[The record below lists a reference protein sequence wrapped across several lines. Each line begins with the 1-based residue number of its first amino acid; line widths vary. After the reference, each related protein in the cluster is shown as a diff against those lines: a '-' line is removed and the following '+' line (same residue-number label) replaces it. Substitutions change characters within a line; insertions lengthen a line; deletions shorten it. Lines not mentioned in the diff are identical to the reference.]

1 MKNFGIA
8 LLALCLIAPATSV
21 LATQDAP
28 VDAPVDTIT
37 VRVTDPK
44 MMAPGLSWGNEPLS
58 SADLRDRGGDNL
70 AENLDQLPGV
80 AAVRRAASAAE
91 IVIRGMGWERVQT
104 VLGAVPLYGACPGRM
119 DPPATYLTALSTEEV
134 TVFRQGG
141 GAGGPGGTGGAI
153 MANPDY
159 ERQPGAETGVTP
171 WLGMGYES
179 AREGVRFEG
188 GLFGGSEAV
197 DYKFGVGH
205 RKYEDYTAPD
215 GTLVPAG
222 ATTTTA
228 AGSVG
233 WRPSA
238 NQRLW
243 YAATYALEKDIDFPS
258 MPMDNIETDFWVH
271 NVGWRTTRD
280 EGLMRKFELTGG
292 LSTVDHLM
300 DNSMKPNRGMMEAAT
315 DADTRSAA
323 GHAIF
328 TLVPN
333 EKSTLTTGL
342 DLTRLKRDAT
352 RTRVMLPSRMTYQDR
367 LWPDAVQTSIGGF
380 ANLDRQVG
388 ELTLSLNGRLDVIDS
403 EARAADA
410 ASLGGLTVRE
420 QYVNYYGAEAAET
433 DLSETLGQLDLG
445 LSGEFRPDHFWYAR
459 AGLSTRA
466 AGISE
471 RYYAFG
477 PAPGGYQVGNPT
489 LNAEHKMEGEVGI
502 TVTGEHMT
510 FAASGYHAKVTDFIL
525 QTVIDRRDVNG
536 DSIDDTIKGFTNVD
550 ATLTGGEVGVEF
562 HPSET
567 FLVPVTVSYVRGK
580 NTTDG
585 RDLPEMPPL
594 FGSAEVR
601 WLAHDSSAT
610 WLRGGA
616 TFASSQENV
625 DPLFPEDRTGGYTIW
640 HLGLESQPVAG
651 WQFGVLVDNLFD
663 RLYSN
668 HLTREAVLAV
678 GGLMPGQEIP
688 APGRNVSLTARM
700 EF

>member
-1 MKNFGIA
+1 MKAFGIA
-8 LLALCLIAPATSV
+8 LLSLCLVVPATSA

-28 VDAPVDTIT
+28 VDTIT
-37 VRVTDPK
+37 VHSTIPQ
-44 MMAPGLSWGNEPLS
+44 MMPPGLNWGDDPLS
-58 SADLRDRGGDNL
+58 AADLRGRGGDNL
-70 AENLDQLPGV
+70 AENLEHLPGV

-119 DPPATYLTALSTEEV
+119 DPPATYLTALSTENV

-141 GAGGPGGTGGAI
+141 GASGGPGGTGGAI

-159 ERQPGAETGVTP
+159 ERQPGAKAGVTP
-171 WLGMGYES
+171 WLGAGYES

-233 WRPSA
+233 WRPSD

-243 YAATYALEKDIDFPS
+243 YAATYALEKEIDFPA

-280 EGLMRKFELTGG
+280 SGLIRQFELTGG
-292 LSTVDHLM
+292 LSTVDHFM
-300 DNSMKPNRGMMEAAT
+300 DNSLKPNRGRMEAAT

-323 GHAIF
+323 AHAIF

-333 EKSTLTTGL
+333 EETELTTGL
-342 DLTRLKRDAT
+342 DFTRLKRDAT
-352 RTRVMLPSRMTYQDR
+352 RTRVMLPSRMTFYDR
-367 LWPDAVQTSIGGF
+367 LWPDAVQSSLGGF
-380 ANLDRQVG
+380 ANLDRELG
-388 ELTLSLNGRLDVIDS
+388 GLTLSLNGRMDVIDS
-403 EARAADA
+403 KARAADA
-410 ASLGGLTVRE
+410 TSLGGLTVRE
-420 QYVNYYGAEAAET
+420 QYVNYYGAEAADT
-433 DLSETLGQLDLG
+433 DQSETLGQINLG
-445 LSGEFRPDHFWYAR
+445 LRGELRPDYHWYAR
-459 AGLSTRA
+459 TGLSTRA
-466 AGISE
+466 AGVSE

-489 LNAEHKMEGEVGI
+489 LNAEHKWEGEVGLTI
-502 TVTGEHMT
+502 NREHLT
-510 FAASGYHAKVTDFIL
+510 FSASGFHANVSDYIL

-536 DSIDDTIKGFTNVD
+536 DSIDDTIKGFGNVD
-550 ATLTGGEVGVEF
+550 ATLTGAEVGVEF
-562 HPSET
+562 NPLT
-567 FLVPVTVSYVRGK
+567 NVYLPLTVSYVRGK
-580 NTTDG
+580 NTTDE
-585 RDLPEMPPL
+585 RDLPEIPPL

-601 WLAHDSSAT
+601 WLAHGSSAT
-610 WLRGGA
+610 WVRGGA
-616 TFASSQENV
+616 TFAADQENV
-625 DPLFPEDRTGGYTIW
+625 DPLFPEDRTGGYTVW
-640 HLGLESQPVAG
+640 HLGLASQPVDG
-651 WQFGVLVDNLFD
+651 WRFGVMVDNLFD
-663 RLYSN
+663 RLYSE
-668 HLTREAVLAV
+668 HLTREAVLPV
-678 GGLMPGQEIP
+678 GGLSPGQEIP
-688 APGRNVSLTARM
+688 APGRSVSVTARL

>member
-8 LLALCLIAPATSV
+8 LLALCALLSATTAT
-21 LATQDAP
+21 ATQE
-28 VDAPVDTIT
+28 APVDTIT
-37 VRVTDPK
+37 VRTTDPQ
-44 MMAPGLSWGNEPLS
+44 MMAPGLNWGNDPLS
-58 SADLRDRGGDNL
+58 NEDLRHRGGDNL
-70 AENLDQLPGV
+70 AENLEHLPGV

-91 IVIRGMGWERVQT
+91 IVIRGLGWERVQT

-119 DPPATYLTALSTEEV
+119 DPPATYLTDLSTENV
-134 TVFRQGG
+134 TVLRQGG
-141 GAGGPGGTGGAI
+141 TSGGPGGTGGAI

-159 ERQPGAETGVTP
+159 ERRPGAESGVTP
-171 WLGMGYES
+171 WLGLGYES

-188 GLFGGSEAV
+188 GLFGSSEAM

-222 ATTTTA
+222 STTTTA

-243 YAATYALEKDIDFPS
+243 YAATYALEKDIDFTAL
-258 MPMDNIETDFWVH
+258 PMDNIETDFWVH

-280 EGLMRKFELTGG
+280 EGLLREFEITGG

-323 GHAIF
+323 GHAVF
-328 TLVPN
+328 TLAPRENCV
-333 EKSTLTTGL
+333 LTTGL
-342 DLTRLKRDAT
+342 DFTRLKRDAT
-352 RTRVMLPSRMTYQDR
+352 RTRVMLPSRMTFLDR
-367 LWPDAVQTSIGGF
+367 LWPDAVQTSLGGF
-380 ANLDRQVG
+380 ADIERQIGDV
-388 ELTLSLNGRLDVIDS
+388 TLSLNGRLDVIDS
-403 EARAADA
+403 KARAADA
-410 ASLGGLTVRE
+410 ASLGGRTVRE

-433 DLSETLGQLDLG
+433 DQSETLGQFDLG
-445 LSGEFRPDHFWYAR
+445 FSGELIPDHFWHVR

-466 AGISE
+466 AGVSE

-477 PAPGGYQVGNPT
+477 PAPGGFQVGNPT
-489 LNAEHKMEGEVGI
+489 LKAEHKLEGEIGF
-502 TVTGEHMT
+502 TVNGEHLT
-510 FAASGYHAKVTDFIL
+510 LAASGFQAKVSDFIL

-536 DSIDDTIKGFTNVD
+536 DSIDDTIKGFSNVD
-550 ATLTGGEVGVEF
+550 ATLTGGEVGLEF

-567 FLVPVTVSYVRGK
+567 VLMPITVSYVRGK
-580 NTTDG
+580 NTTDS
-585 RDLPEMPPL
+585 RDLPEIPPL
-594 FGSAEVR
+594 FGRAEIHWR
-601 WLAHDSSAT
+601 AHQASTT

-616 TFASSQENV
+616 TFASSQENI
-625 DPLFPEDRTGGYTIW
+625 DPLFAEDRTSGYAIW
-640 HLGLESQPVAG
+640 HVGLESQPVAG

-663 RLYSN
+663 RLYN
-668 HLTREAVLAV
+668 DHLTREAVLAV
-678 GGLMPGQEIP
+678 GDLQPGQEVS
-688 APGRNVSLTARM
+688 APGRNISVTARM